1 MKTPIVINLFGAPGS
16 GKCFA
21 KGTKVL
27 MWNGEI
33 KNIEDVMVG
42 DWVMGDDSTPRKVL
56 ELHQGRAPMYLL
68 KRSFSKDIVVSANH
82 ILSLMCYH
90 RDKSW
95 SYEDISIEDYLNKG
109 VQYKHYARL
118 YKTKVEFFTQS
129 ERQSLKIDP
138 YYLGYWLGDGV
149 SKSINCFCTA
159 DQEIIDYCRYY
170 AKELGLELKQHSYK
184 DSKCKTYCLTKGN
197 IGGAHH
203 QLSGNIYNLIKN
215 KHIPK
220 EYRTAV
226 LENRLALIAGL
237 IDSDGCLNK
246 TSYDWINKNKTL
258 AYDFYCLVNSCGLRA
273 TLSECQKGCG
283 DFTGT
288 YYRVSITGD
297 LSIVPVKISR
307 KICKQTIQDTTKVL
321 RERFEVIPLG
331 EDEFYGFTTDG
342 NHRFVLDDCTV
353 VHNSTGAAY
362 IFSRLKMHG
371 VNCEL
376 ITEVAKDFTW
386 EENKQALDCQEYVFG
401 NQSFRMKRCREKVD
415 VIITDSP
422 LPLGI
427 FYNTNPVLG
436 EHYEQL
442 VLDVFNTYD
451 NMNYGLV
458 RDKPYNP
465 IGRNQTETESDEIG
479 DRIQFF
485 LEDHNIPYIL
495 GLSTEKFYDFIIT
508 DVLLAL
514 KAKKETIQPLLKFRN
529 GQSME
534 VFTCEGCDG

>member
-1 MKTPIVINLFGAPGS
+1 MKRPIVVNLFGAPGS

-27 MWNGEI
+27 MWNGET
-33 KNIEDVMVG
+33 KNIEDIMVG

-118 YKTKVEFFTQS
+118 YKTKVGFFTQS

-149 SKSINCFCTA
+149 SESINRFCTA
-159 DQEIIDYCRYY
+159 DQEIVDYCRYY

-184 DSKCKTYCLTKGN
+184 DSKCQTYCLTKGN

-220 EYRTAV
+220 EYKTAV

-283 DFTGT
+283 DFTET

-297 LSIVPVKISR
+297 LSIVPLKISR
-307 KICKQTIQDTTKVL
+307 KICEQTIQDTTKVL
-321 RERFEVIPLG
+321 REGFEVIPLG

-353 VHNSTGAAY
+353 VHNSTGATY

-422 LPLGI
+422 LLLGI

-465 IGRNQTETESDEIG
+465 IGRNQTEAESDEIG

-485 LEDHNIPYIL
+485 LDDHNIPYIL

-514 KAKKETIQPLLKFRN
+514 KTKKETIQPLLKFRN